1 MLTEKQMQKMQ
12 ANPEKLAKQLND
24 LLPSFDKLAEH
35 EMLGRIIGL
44 ETPRLLRYDPTPKL
58 QLIANAVQKMMNDMT
73 QVKWYSYYS
82 VEDNEAVVY
91 DWNSRE
97 YKVTMEE
104 FEVLTKMMFTEWLGM
119 KLDFTLEQQDIYY
132 AFKYQSNMSRILN

>member
-24 LLPSFDKLAEH
+24 ILPSFDKLAEH
-35 EMLGRIIGL
+35 EMLGRIIGMGMIL
-44 ETPRLLRYDPTPKL
+44 PSKRER
-58 QLIANAVQKMMNDMT
+58 IATAVQNMMHNMM
-73 QVKWYSYYS
+73 QNKWYKYYS

-91 DWNSRE
+91 DHAKRE

-104 FEVLTKMMFTEWLGM
+104 FEVLTKMMFTGWLAM
-119 KLDFTLEQQDIYY
+119 KLPLTLEQQDIYY

>member
-1 MLTEKQMQKMQ
+1 MTEQKMNTLQ
-12 ANPEKLAKQLND
+12 ANPEKLAKQLNEI
-24 LLPSFDKLAEH
+24 LPSFDELAKH

-44 ETPRLLRYDPTPKL
+44 GMMLPSKRER
-58 QLIANAVQKMMNDMT
+58 IATAVQNMMHSQT

-82 VEDNEAVVY
+82 VEENEAVVY

-104 FEVLTKMMFTEWLGM
+104 FEVLTKIMFTQWLGM
-119 KLDFTLEQQDIYY
+119 QLDFTLEQQDIYY
-132 AFKYQSNMSRILN
+132 AFKYQSTMSRILN